1 MYVEA
6 FIPVAKHI
14 EVQVIGDGKENYV
27 HLGERDCSVQRK
39 PKLIEEAPCAA
50 LSEERREKYV
60 MMLSKLQKPLI
71 IVVLVLL
78 NF

>member
-1 MYVEA
+1 MEA
-6 FIPVAKHI
+6 FIPVAKHV

-27 HLGERDCSVQRK
+27 HLGERDCSVK
-39 PKLIEEAPCAA
+39 EKSKLIEEAPCAA

-60 MMLSKLQKPLI
+60 MMLSKLQKLLI